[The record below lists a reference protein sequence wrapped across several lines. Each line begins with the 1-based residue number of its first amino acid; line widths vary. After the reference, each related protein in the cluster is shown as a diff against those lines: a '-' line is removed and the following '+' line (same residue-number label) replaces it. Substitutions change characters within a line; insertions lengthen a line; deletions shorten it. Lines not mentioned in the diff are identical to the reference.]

1 MSGFQQAFERNP
13 EPVVPEM
20 QQSEGPL
27 QMNGEQL
34 AGFNPSSFGLGGAQP
49 SPMFPEEGPG
59 SEGQQ
64 AFMGPQKEIA
74 SFYQVPEERG
84 MMESPQYTMQPGLAA
99 LKKSSVPNKKHHKQK
114 TSKSKRQSTL

>member
-1 MSGFQQAFERNP
+1 MKCTKTLSLSFSFFP
-13 EPVVPEM
+13 
-20 QQSEGPL
+20 S
-27 QMNGEQL
+27 EQL

-84 MMESPQYTMQPGLAA
+84 MMESPQVREFFKL
-99 LKKSSVPNKKHHKQK
+99 H
-114 TSKSKRQSTL
+114 

>member
-1 MSGFQQAFERNP
+1 MYENIVTFISFFP
-13 EPVVPEM
+13 
-20 QQSEGPL
+20 S
-27 QMNGEQL
+27 EQL
-34 AGFNPSSFGLGGAQP
+34 AGFNPSSFGMGGAQP

-84 MMESPQYTMQPGLAA
+84 MMESSQVREFFKLHWPETAA
-99 LKKSSVPNKKHHKQK
+99 DVLTDFFTICFHTRTPVHHAAWPCCLKEVFSSE
-114 TSKSKRQSTL
+114 